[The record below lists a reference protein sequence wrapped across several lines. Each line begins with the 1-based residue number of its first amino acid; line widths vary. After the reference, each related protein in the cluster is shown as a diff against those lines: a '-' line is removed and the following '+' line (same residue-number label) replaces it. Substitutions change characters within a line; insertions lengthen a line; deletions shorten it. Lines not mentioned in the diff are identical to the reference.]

1 MKALNNVVN
10 NPIDNLYKEAASL
23 VTSVS
28 DLNKSSKSKLYD
40 RIPYGLQDILD
51 AQLAVNQAVDAML
64 EDVNEWRPELL
75 DPELMKEMVRDPKPE
90 VIAMLEQRIE
100 AREIKSIEDQS

>member
-1 MKALNNVVN
+1 MKAVNNVVN
-10 NPIDNLYKEAASL
+10 NPIDNLYKEATSL
-23 VTSVS
+23 VASVS

-51 AQLAVNQAVDAML
+51 AQLSVNQAVDAML

-100 AREIKSIEDQS
+100 AREIKYIEVQS